1 MEKTRKLWDGTIQ
14 ITLTWSK
21 IIALFVLVAAVML
34 DWKNGGSTVTMYS
47 LPFIVFLITGKQ
59 YIESKNGK

>member
-1 MEKTRKLWDGTIQ
+1 MKFA

-21 IIALFVLVAAVML
+21 IVAVLVLGCAVYL
-34 DWKNGGSTVTMYS
+34 DKTNGSITLFQYA

-59 YIESKNGK
+59 LLDLKKNGKEDK

>member
-1 MEKTRKLWDGTIQ
+1 MKFK

-21 IIALFVLVAAVML
+21 IMALAVLLVAFYL
-34 DWKNGGSTVTMYS
+34 DVEMKQNSTIMFA

-59 YIESKNGK
+59 FLDKKKPTE

>member
-1 MEKTRKLWDGTIQ
+1 MKFA

-21 IIALFVLVAAVML
+21 IVALLVLGAATYL
-34 DWKNGGSTVTMYS
+34 DIKAGSGATAFMFS

-59 YIESKNGK
+59 YIDNNKKA

>member
-1 MEKTRKLWDGTIQ
+1 MKFA

-21 IIALFVLVAAVML
+21 IVAVLVLGGAVYL
-34 DWKNGGSTVTMYS
+34 DIKAGSGATAFMFS

-59 YIESKNGK
+59 YLDSK

>member
-1 MEKTRKLWDGTIQ
+1 MKFE

-21 IIALFVLVAAVML
+21 IVALLVLVGALYL
-34 DWKNGGSTVTMYS
+34 DIKVGRNVFEFS

-59 YIESKNGK
+59 FIDWKKNGK